1 MNILAIDYGS
11 KNIGL
16 AWVQAGLDVVLPFGR
31 ISAHSG
37 AGEGRGGAE
46 EIARVIKEE
55 GVGLAVVGLPLG
67 LDGKENENTKR
78 ARSFAREL
86 RLAAG
91 IPVKLFDERFTSQA
105 ADRLGQGGASRDEKA
120 AMAILEA
127 YLGQER
133 RAGSGPGSL

>member
-31 ISAHSG
+31 ISALSG
-37 AGEGRGGAE
+37 TGKGRGGVE
-46 EIARVIKEE
+46 DVARVIKEE

-67 LDGKENENTKR
+67 LDGKENENTR
-78 ARSFAREL
+78 RVRSFAREL
-86 RLAAG
+86 RQAAG

-120 AMAILEA
+120 AMAILET
-127 YLGQER
+127 YLGQEKR
-133 RAGSGPGSL
+133 SGSGPDRL